1 MLTYSKRRVHP
12 LLTKIL
18 VPPPR
23 NAIKCSCFGLC
34 TFKLLSKVKN
44 YLRMSFYWRL
54 NYLQLFMTCH
64 SDSYLVTTFVH
75 CIIWTFKLLSKIQN
89 YLRVPFYWRL
99 NYLQLFM
106 TCYSDSYLVTSF
118 VHWIICTFTL
128 LSKIQNYLPMPF
140 YWRLNYLER
149 FMTCY
154 SDSYLVTTLVQCTIR
169 TFKLLSTTAEA
180 KINIGAHD
188 GFIINSCLTSSF

>member
-1 MLTYSKRRVHP
+1 MLQKKNMWFIGVEVEQETSTPHP
-12 LLTKIL
+12 KIR
-18 VPPPR
+18 PWD
-23 NAIKCSCFGLC
+23 NAIKCSSFGLC

-54 NYLQLFMTCH
+54 NYLQLFMICH

-89 YLRVPFYWRL
+89 YLRIPFYWRL
-99 NYLQLFM
+99 NYLELFM
-106 TCYSDSYLVTSF
+106 TCYSDSYLVAT
-118 VHWIICTFTL
+118 
-128 LSKIQNYLPMPF
+128 
-140 YWRLNYLER
+140 
-149 FMTCY
+149 
-154 SDSYLVTTLVQCTIR
+154 TIR

-188 GFIINSCLTSSF
+188 GFIVKSCLTSSF